1 MNLGFL
7 QVSSLHFGVLSII
20 MIFFNRYNLRLLALK
35 KKKKKSW
42 TLYSLLWFFP
52 NSKSDVTCDTQKNPI
67 F

>member
-35 KKKKKSW
+35 KKKKSW

-52 NSKSDVTCDTQKNPI
+52 NSKSDVTCDTQKKTI

>member
-35 KKKKKSW
+35 KKKNHGRCTACCGS
-42 TLYSLLWFFP
+42 FP
-52 NSKSDVTCDTQKNPI
+52 ILNLM
-67 F
+67 